1 MSEQHST
8 DLRLAPVL
16 ALAPVPDLRS
26 DFAIAVEEV
35 RRLGQALGLEAVHIW
50 PQSPVRGIGLSAGG
64 ESVNN
69 YCDDDRSVLDL
80 LAQLDEARGKAA
92 LPETM
97 Y

>member
-1 MSEQHST
+1 MSDQQST
-8 DLRLAPVL
+8 LPRIL

-35 RRLGQALGLEAVHIW
+35 HRLGQALGLEAVHIW
-50 PQSPVRGIGLSAGG
+50 PQSPVRGVGLSANG

-80 LAQLDEARGKAA
+80 LALLDEARGAA
-92 LPETM
+92 AVLETM